1 MAEDSRIVSALPL
14 PPPYY
19 KLFALKPVKL
29 QDAVKEELAASDGAQ
44 VSALLCFAESIDH
57 MRKCLQSISHCVSTH
72 SHYLASAC
80 HTDRIRCGSNK

>member
-19 KLFALKPVKL
+19 KLFAPKPVKA

-44 VSALLCFAESIDH
+44 VSALLAVLKAF
-57 MRKCLQSISHCVSTH
+57 
-72 SHYLASAC
+72 
-80 HTDRIRCGSNK
+80 IRCSDVFRA